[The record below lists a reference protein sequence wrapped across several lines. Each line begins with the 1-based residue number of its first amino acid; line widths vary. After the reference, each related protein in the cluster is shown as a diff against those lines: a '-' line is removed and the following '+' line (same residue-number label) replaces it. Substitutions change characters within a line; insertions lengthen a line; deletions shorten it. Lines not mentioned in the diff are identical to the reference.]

1 MYDPDKYVNSLQS
14 IQDQLRTQLN
24 DIKQQ
29 FNQLDQSIENAAY
42 DPNQQLRLLQ
52 EGIADERDSLY

>member
-1 MYDPDKYVNSLQS
+1 VYDPDKYVNALQS
-14 IQDQLRTQLN
+14 IQDQLSTQLN

-29 FNQLDQSIENAAY
+29 FNQLDESIENAAY

>member
-1 MYDPDKYVNSLQS
+1 VYDPDKYVNALQS
-14 IQDQLRTQLN
+14 IQDQLSTQLN